1 MPYKARLKTGE
12 PRKRAKPGYAVTNAH
27 EYNESLKRRGQ
38 LSLYCP
44 VGDLKALFIND
55 TPYQKG
61 VSGQSRT
68 YSDAYLE
75 LIFIF
80 YRLFGWGMRQITG
93 HMHEFRALR
102 GLDIGVPSFGLL
114 SERFRTLEVQVK
126 QRCAR
131 VAERLRN
138 GEAIS
143 LIVDSSGMSFGR
155 ASEWHRQKYGRDA
168 SQTPWRKMHLSIDP
182 EMNVHQIAITEDNVS
197 DEAGLNAMLA
207 VDANVDCVIADGAY
221 YSIAQT
227 EARSACGVLPVIPPP
242 ANAVVHNQ
250 PATRWHDH
258 LVRYI
263 KDKGIHAFRN
273 KYGYGQRA
281 LVEAQISRIKR
292 CIGARLLTRK
302 TESQQRE
309 GVIIANLVNL
319 WNSFGKAVC
328 VKNA

>member
-1 MPYKARLKTGE
+1 
-12 PRKRAKPGYAVTNAH
+12 
-27 EYNESLKRRGQ
+27 
-38 LSLYCP
+38 
-44 VGDLKALFIND
+44 
-55 TPYQKG
+55 
-61 VSGQSRT
+61 
-68 YSDAYLE
+68 
-75 LIFIF
+75 
-80 YRLFGWGMRQITG
+80 
-93 HMHEFRALR
+93 
-102 GLDIGVPSFGLL
+102 
-114 SERFRTLEVQVK
+114 
-126 QRCAR
+126 
-131 VAERLRN
+131 
-138 GEAIS
+138 
-143 LIVDSSGMSFGR
+143 
-155 ASEWHRQKYGRDA
+155 
-168 SQTPWRKMHLSIDP
+168 MHLSIDP
-182 EMNVHQIAITEDNVS
+182 EMNVHQIAITGDNVS

-227 EARSACGVLPVIPPP
+227 EAWSACGVLPVIPPP

-250 PATRWHDH
+250 PATRWYDH

-309 GVIIANLVNL
+309 GAIIANLVNL

>member
-44 VGDLKALFIND
+44 DGDLKALFIND

-61 VSGQSRT
+61 VSGQSQT

-80 YRLFGWGMRQITG
+80 YRLLGWGMRQITG
-93 HMHEFRALR
+93 HMHEFWALR

-143 LIVDSSGMSFGR
+143 LIVDSSGMKFGR

-182 EMNVHQIAITEDNVS
+182 EMNVHQIAITGDNVS

-207 VDANVDCVIADGAY
+207 VDANVDCVIADGA
-221 YSIAQT
+221 T
-227 EARSACGVLPVIPPP
+227 TVLRRPRRG
-242 ANAVVHNQ
+242 Q
-250 PATRWHDH
+250 PAACCR
-258 LVRYI
+258 
-263 KDKGIHAFRN
+263 
-273 KYGYGQRA
+273 
-281 LVEAQISRIKR
+281 
-292 CIGARLLTRK
+292 
-302 TESQQRE
+302 
-309 GVIIANLVNL
+309 
-319 WNSFGKAVC
+319 
-328 VKNA
+328 